1 MSVSRGEEKER
12 EKICFI
18 IKILTMINEAK
29 MRRKKEENMKASE
42 QMTKKMK
49 RDT

>member
-1 MSVSRGEEKER
+1 
-12 EKICFI
+12 
-18 IKILTMINEAK
+18 MINEAK